1 MLWIHP
7 FTQGDRHFMDTLL
20 HPRRQTFYGS
30 IPSPKETDI
39 LWIHSFTQG
48 DRHFMDPLLHQGD
61 RHFMD
66 TLLHPR
72 RQTFYGYTPSP
83 KETDTCGY
91 TPSPKETVIL
101 WIHSFTQGDRHLWIH
116 PFAVTRPTIYIMLC
130 IILQSLLCFSVSVF
144 LLLWAVGALLH
155 NTIQF
160 CYVYSCTDI
169 MIQFL

>member
-1 MLWIHP
+1 MDTLLCPRRHILWAQPFAQGDRHFMDTLLCPRRHILWAQPFAQGDRHFMDPLLHPRRQTWIHP

-30 IPSPKETDI
+30 TPSPKETDI
-39 LWIHSFTQG
+39 LWT
-48 DRHFMDPLLHQGD
+48 
-61 RHFMD
+61 
-66 TLLHPR
+66 
-72 RQTFYGYTPSP
+72 
-83 KETDTCGY
+83 
-91 TPSPKETVIL
+91 
-101 WIHSFTQGDRHLWIH
+101 HSFTQGDRHLWIH